1 MFLEPSL
8 GAGADINVPDANGQM
23 AMVEAA
29 LRGETSIIETL
40 LMANADVDA
49 CNAKRCCIS
58 SGHFLVTFFL
68 KIFRQF
74 PTRLQ

>member
-1 MFLEPSL
+1 MP
-8 GAGADINVPDANGQM
+8 GTDINLPDANGQM

-49 CNAKRCCIS
+49 CNAK
-58 SGHFLVTFFL
+58 
-68 KIFRQF
+68 
-74 PTRLQ
+74 P

>member
-1 MFLEPSL
+1 MP
-8 GAGADINVPDANGQM
+8 GADINVPDANGQM

-49 CNAKRCCIS
+49 CNAKRCCICAAVI
-58 SGHFLVTFFL
+58 FCVTFLL
-68 KIFRQF
+68 KIEGKF

>member
-1 MFLEPSL
+1 MCFLVFLEPSL
-8 GAGADINVPDANGQM
+8 GAGADISVPDANGQI
-23 AMVEAA
+23 AMVAAA

-58 SGHFLVTFFL
+58 RSHFLS
-68 KIFRQF
+68 ICSED
-74 PTRLQ
+74 